1 MSDKGPQ
8 ALNVS
13 KDPGAPGSDGSAPV
27 IGQAAS
33 PSPAPPHPPPPTW
46 TEIPVRLGAYQ
57 QPAPVPGIP
66 LAPPLVTPQT
76 GQVVV
81 AWEVFKPNPGCCQC
95 NGLSTAGWVSIVLLI
110 IFFTPLAWSKFL
122 YTSCHYTRLLYWQ
135 LKQHCRITLMH
146 CIHFSSAVPCVI
158 QDCFTD
164 LQRPVYGWPQ
174 APNPANQ
181 PEGDVQNRD
190 ASFGQSMQT
199 SPDIAVQVWIMFL
212 HSTDTHQSG
221 KDVHM
226 AKKRYI

>member
-1 MSDKGPQ
+1 MKLAIRSTASSYLHQGNEKLCAPALQNQFRCNLRPARNCRSIRPLSLWKNDQNMSDKGPQ

-122 YTSCHYTRLLYWQ
+122 YTSCHYTRLLY
-135 LKQHCRITLMH
+135 
-146 CIHFSSAVPCVI
+146 
-158 QDCFTD
+158 
-164 LQRPVYGWPQ
+164 
-174 APNPANQ
+174 
-181 PEGDVQNRD
+181 
-190 ASFGQSMQT
+190 
-199 SPDIAVQVWIMFL
+199 
-212 HSTDTHQSG
+212 
-221 KDVHM
+221 
-226 AKKRYI
+226 